1 MQDNKKFKL
10 VSVLLSGPFDKVFS
24 YKINISS
31 YEVGKI
37 IIAPFRNQKLLGIIL
52 DEDPVIAARMLCD
65 RHIPKMIVES
75 AQMLST
81 AHRLLDGS
89 PTKRRSRSGKT
100 IQTYYE
106 FKDMRDELYYTAVHK
121 HHPCTTW
128 TMASIENYN
137 WHYGHFAEMSKEFT
151 FRR

>member
-52 DEDPVIAARMLCD
+52 DEGAIDYSNRLPSNYFENNLDKSFSFIFLLTNVFVTKRIMVL
-65 RHIPKMIVES
+65 
-75 AQMLST
+75 QMLF
-81 AHRLLDGS
+81 H
-89 PTKRRSRSGKT
+89 
-100 IQTYYE
+100 
-106 FKDMRDELYYTAVHK
+106 
-121 HHPCTTW
+121 
-128 TMASIENYN
+128 
-137 WHYGHFAEMSKEFT
+137 
-151 FRR
+151 

>member
-52 DEDPVIAARMLCD
+52 DEDPD
-65 RHIPKMIVES
+65 
-75 AQMLST
+75 
-81 AHRLLDGS
+81 
-89 PTKRRSRSGKT
+89 
-100 IQTYYE
+100 
-106 FKDMRDELYYTAVHK
+106 
-121 HHPCTTW
+121 
-128 TMASIENYN
+128 
-137 WHYGHFAEMSKEFT
+137 
-151 FRR
+151 

>member
-52 DEDPVIAARMLCD
+52 DEDPDLIDDEKVKEVDCSIKL
-65 RHIPKMIVES
+65 PP
-75 AQMLST
+75 LSKIYIEFIKIGR
-81 AHRLLDGS
+81 AH
-89 PTKRRSRSGKT
+89 
-100 IQTYYE
+100 
-106 FKDMRDELYYTAVHK
+106 V
-121 HHPCTTW
+121 
-128 TMASIENYN
+128 
-137 WHYGHFAEMSKEFT
+137 
-151 FRR
+151 

>member
-52 DEDPVIAARMLCD
+52 DEDPDLIDDAKVKEVDCSIKLPPISKIYIEFINFFGKWNCIKKGLVLKQIFNPHD
-65 RHIPKMIVES
+65 KNSIKKVED
-75 AQMLST
+75 LKIY
-81 AHRLLDGS
+81 D
-89 PTKRRSRSGKT
+89 
-100 IQTYYE
+100 Y
-106 FKDMRDELYYTAVHK
+106 
-121 HHPCTTW
+121 
-128 TMASIENYN
+128 
-137 WHYGHFAEMSKEFT
+137 
-151 FRR
+151 